1 MPRSAKAIRWEIY
14 LRPNAKQG
22 KPVYYVRAVD
32 IQTKKALLTRSTGSD
47 SRKAARE
54 LIAKLSAKMDF
65 SRLAA
70 AKTGSVDA
78 ASAAQ
83 MENMSLSEYFVLFWN
98 KEKSFYLLARA
109 DSGKPLSS
117 AYIAAQYANVKTH
130 AEPFEGFKTTALRD
144 ANLFLI
150 ETYIRHLRVQ
160 GISGNVVGDCLNAVR
175 TPLSWAMK
183 RGLVLE
189 PFSFSCI
196 IRPKETYRTRGMLT
210 RDEISKII
218 ALDVAETIKPR
229 PRLKKGET
237 HGTPGPIDL
246 RIKVGTLLAH
256 LGAMR
261 AGEIRGLRWSAID
274 FEKNRIRIERNFVEG
289 DGEKAPKRDSFGTV
303 PLAEPIREPLQA
315 LRALAFK
322 LGRYNVNEYVLFSLT
337 TANKPISIKGL
348 EHGYSRLL
356 EWIGISPEE
365 QKARHLTLHGGRHFA
380 ASLLADEIGPTLAR
394 KITRHR
400 SLQAFKGYDHESS
413 EALEA
418 ARKVLEFKSKQE
430 KTTE

>member
-14 LRPNAKQG
+14 SRPNAKQG

-54 LIAKLSAKMDF
+54 LIAELSAKMDF
-65 SRLAA
+65 TRLAA
-70 AKTGSVDA
+70 AKTGNVDA
-78 ASAAQ
+78 ASASQ
-83 MENMSLSEYFVLFWN
+83 MENMPLSEYFVLFWN

-117 AYIAAQYANVKTH
+117 AYVAAQYANVKTH

-150 ETYIRHLRVQ
+150 ETYIRHLRAKGV
-160 GISGNVVGDCLNAVR
+160 SGNVVGDCLNAIR

-189 PFSFSCI
+189 PFSFSGI
-196 IRPKETYRTRGMLT
+196 IRPKETYRTRGMIT
-210 RDEISKII
+210 REELARII
-218 ALDVAETIKPR
+218 ALDVADTIQPR

-237 HGTPGPIDL
+237 HETPGPVDL
-246 RIKVGTLLAH
+246 RIKVGVLLAH

-261 AGEIRGLRWSAID
+261 AGEIRALRWAAID
-274 FEKNRIRIERNFVEG
+274 FEQNRIHIEQNFVEG
-289 DGEKAPKRDSFGTV
+289 DGLKAPKRESYGIV
-303 PLAEPIREPLQA
+303 PLAEPLREPLQA
-315 LRALAFK
+315 LRTLAFK
-322 LGRYNVNEYVLFSLT
+322 LGRYNINEYVLFSLT
-337 TANKPISIKGL
+337 TPNKPISIKGL

-356 EWIGISPEE
+356 EWIGIPPEA
-365 QKARHLTLHGGRHFA
+365 QKARRLTLHGGWHFA
-380 ASLLADEIGPTLAR
+380 ASLLADEIGPALAR

-400 SLQAFKGYDHESS
+400 SLQAFKGYDHESA
-413 EALEA
+413 EALDA
-418 ARKVLEFKSKQE
+418 ARKALQFEPKNE
-430 KTTE
+430 KAAE

>member
-1 MPRSAKAIRWEIY
+1 MKNSNVTAKCNENRYKRKGVCNAPISKSGWEIY

-47 SRKAARE
+47 SRKAASE
-54 LIAKLSAKMDF
+54 LIAELSAKMDF

-70 AKTGSVDA
+70 AKTESVDA

-83 MENMSLSEYFVLFWN
+83 MENMPLSEYFVLFWN

-150 ETYIRHLRVQ
+150 ETYIRHLRAQ
-160 GISGNVVGDCLNAVR
+160 GISGNVVGDCLNAIR

-183 RGLVLE
+183 RSLVLE
-189 PFSFSCI
+189 PFSFSGI

-237 HGTPGPIDL
+237 EHPA
-246 RIKVGTLLAH
+246 LLIC
-256 LGAMR
+256 
-261 AGEIRGLRWSAID
+261 E
-274 FEKNRIRIERNFVEG
+274 
-289 DGEKAPKRDSFGTV
+289 
-303 PLAEPIREPLQA
+303 
-315 LRALAFK
+315 
-322 LGRYNVNEYVLFSLT
+322 
-337 TANKPISIKGL
+337 
-348 EHGYSRLL
+348 SR
-356 EWIGISPEE
+356 
-365 QKARHLTLHGGRHFA
+365 
-380 ASLLADEIGPTLAR
+380 
-394 KITRHR
+394 
-400 SLQAFKGYDHESS
+400 
-413 EALEA
+413 
-418 ARKVLEFKSKQE
+418 
-430 KTTE
+430 